1 MNAFL
6 PKDVS
11 GYKPG
16 VCSVLLRR
24 QKADKGA
31 VQV

>member
-11 GYKPG
+11 GYKSW
-16 VCSVLLRR
+16 VCPVLLSR

>member
-6 PKDVS
+6 PQDVS

-16 VCSVLLRR
+16 VCPVLRSR